1 MPKKKK
7 DAEPAPEVEKN
18 TTEET
23 APEEEQA
30 PEEEPKENNEALA
43 KTDEVPTSLATALE
57 GTDLFLDRFMDRI
70 LTVEK
75 DIPTK
80 AQMKNVIRAL
90 PDEHQEAVASL
101 LRRTSGMKKGVY
113 ASNDRPEHT
122 ELRLYQG
129 TGADPNRP
137 ETAIPGQFYLN
148 TKENIGKVFEGTI
161 ISIWDG
167 RTMWPDRDAGGAKMP
182 VCTSM
187 DRRVGSRF
195 GECKDCLNLPWR
207 DGKKDQ
213 MCGDDVVALMLPRDL
228 SDIVL
233 VRFSRTSEP
242 AGRQLM
248 RFARKGFVPW
258 ERWYR
263 LTSEEHKN
271 TERSFRWFTIELNV
285 NEEEDVPEELYDFCE
300 MLCTNAEVSF
310 ILPGISRIYRQAED
324 ARKNLEEG
332 NPVGDGPAV
341 MKPGS
346 TPNYDDMESAPD
358 DENV

>member
-1 MPKKKK
+1 MSKKKK
-7 DAEPAPEVEKN
+7 TEESAPKVEETPAA
-18 TTEET
+18 ET
-23 APEEEQA
+23 APEEEPQ
-30 PEEEPKENNEALA
+30 PEEALEKPA
-43 KTDEVPTSLATALE
+43 PQTTSLVTAVE
-57 GTDLFLDRFMDRI
+57 GTDLFLDRYLDRI
-70 LTVEK
+70 RTVEK
-75 DIPTK
+75 DIPTN
-80 AQMKNVIRAL
+80 AQMKSVIRSL
-90 PDEHQEAVASL
+90 PEEHQEAVAAL

-113 ASNDRPEHT
+113 ASNERPDHT

-148 TKENIGKVFEGTI
+148 SKENVGKVFEGTI

-187 DRRVGSRF
+187 DRRVGHRF
-195 GECKDCLNLPWR
+195 GDCKDCLNLPWR

-213 MCGDDVVALMLPRDL
+213 MCGDDVVALMLPRNL

-233 VRFSRTSEP
+233 VRFARTSEP

-248 RFARKGFVPW
+248 RFARKGLVPW

-271 TERSFRWFTIELNV
+271 TERSYRWFTIEMNV
-285 NEEEDVPEELYDFCE
+285 NEEEDVSEDLYDFCE

-324 ARKNLEEG
+324 ARKNLEAG

-358 DENV
+358 DDNV